1 MGAIAADPDQGFG
14 VSRDGS
20 SFRSLS
26 RCEVLPSLIFKRSFH
41 TYVLE
46 HFRVNGVAAM
56 PVLYRLA

>member
-1 MGAIAADPDQGFG
+1 MQAPPRWPPG
-14 VSRDGS
+14 VDR
-20 SFRSLS
+20 LS
-26 RCEVLPSLIFKRSFH
+26 DVLPSLIFKRSFR